1 MGADCQ
7 DVLVLRLAKRLG
19 ESVEGFGIF
28 YFYFYVFFLSTLALR
43 SAAANWFV
51 ILSFVFPETRGEGTC
66 GTSCTYT

>member
-7 DVLVLRLAKRLG
+7 DALVLRLAKRLG

-28 YFYFYVFFLSTLALR
+28 FLFSCLFFSTLALR

-51 ILSFVFPETRGEGTC
+51 VLSFMFPETRGEGTR